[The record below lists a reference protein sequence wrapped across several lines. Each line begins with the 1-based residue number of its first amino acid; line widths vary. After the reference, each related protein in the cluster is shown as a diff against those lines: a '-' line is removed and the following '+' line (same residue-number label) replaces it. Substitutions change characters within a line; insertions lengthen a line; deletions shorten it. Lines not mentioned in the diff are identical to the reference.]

1 MAGDR
6 ACLVKENE
14 IYFWLKRVEIETDF
28 HLTDFVR
35 GKMVVEIANGLPF
48 SGSKS
53 YDVVGNQARAKLIEL
68 GIVPA
73 VK

>member
-1 MAGDR
+1 MEEGR

-35 GKMVVEIANGLPF
+35 GKMVVEMAHGLPF
-48 SGSKS
+48 SSSKS
-53 YDVVGNQARAKLIEL
+53 YDEVGEPTRAKLIEM
-68 GIVPA
+68 GIVPPI
-73 VK
+73 K